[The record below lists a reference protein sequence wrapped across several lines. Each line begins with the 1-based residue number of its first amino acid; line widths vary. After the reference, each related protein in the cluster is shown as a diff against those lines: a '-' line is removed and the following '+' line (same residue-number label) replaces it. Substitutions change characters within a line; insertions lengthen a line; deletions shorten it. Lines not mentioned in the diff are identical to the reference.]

1 MLNFQLMDKI
11 NEFRERGGYEIDGI
25 WYPRVT
31 KIVEIKSKPALY
43 KFYGGLKSFEEGEAI
58 KTLSAQQGTL
68 IHETIENILMGKNEP
83 VDPGAQPAVTAFNE
97 FQNKHNIKV
106 ESQFIEKRII
116 NKKEKY
122 AGTVDGLASINSK
135 FGVLDI
141 KTSGSIYR
149 DYNLQTSAYLAAL
162 EKEFPN
168 LETRWILRI
177 DQHKKCFKCGA
188 ILRSKGGKDSI
199 KIPWTGNKADYAK
212 SFSCHH
218 QWSEVVGEIEL
229 KECPNWQSDYQ
240 AFLGA
245 KKLWEWENEE
255 ILKKIGYL

>member
-1 MLNFQLMDKI
+1 MDKI
-11 NEFRERGGYEIDGI
+11 NEFKEQGGYEINGI

-58 KTLSAQQGTL
+58 KILSAEQGTL
-68 IHETIENILMGKNEP
+68 IHETIENILMGENSP
-83 VDPGAQPAVTAFNE
+83 INPSVQPAVTAFNE
-97 FQNKHNIKV
+97 FQSTHSIKAENK
-106 ESQFIEKRII
+106 FIEKRVI
-116 NKKEKY
+116 NLKEKY
-122 AGTVDGLASINSK
+122 AGTVDGLVSIDGK

-149 DYNLQTSAYLAAL
+149 DYNLQTSAYMAAL
-162 EKEFPN
+162 EEEFPS

-177 DQHKKCFKCGA
+177 DQHKKCLRCGA
-188 ILRSKGGKDSI
+188 VLRSKGGKDSV

-218 QWSEVVGEIEL
+218 QWSEVVGDIEL
-229 KECPNWQSDYQ
+229 KECLNWQSDYQ

-245 KKLWEWENEE
+245 KKLWEWENEDV
-255 ILKKIGYL
+255 LKKIGYL